1 MQSVLQVAFFHG
13 ATRSAK
19 VSLERECYPDIS
31 SINGKN
37 KLLLIIATILLYPHS
52 PSKFR
57 ISTFL
62 AILSTVFQHV
72 SLKDLD
78 FYRMLL
84 VLPLKKLVTRTERW
98 LSGKEGLGLVP
109 ITHMAAHTSNSD
121 PGYPAPSSDQ
131 LKH

>member
-1 MQSVLQVAFFHG
+1 MQRVLQVAFFHG

-52 PSKFR
+52 PSKFW

-62 AILSTVFQHV
+62 AILSSISACFFEG
-72 SLKDLD
+72 SGLLKNAISTT
-78 FYRMLL
+78 
-84 VLPLKKLVTRTERW
+84 P
-98 LSGKEGLGLVP
+98 KETG
-109 ITHMAAHTSNSD
+109 NKD
-121 PGYPAPSSDQ
+121 
-131 LKH
+131 